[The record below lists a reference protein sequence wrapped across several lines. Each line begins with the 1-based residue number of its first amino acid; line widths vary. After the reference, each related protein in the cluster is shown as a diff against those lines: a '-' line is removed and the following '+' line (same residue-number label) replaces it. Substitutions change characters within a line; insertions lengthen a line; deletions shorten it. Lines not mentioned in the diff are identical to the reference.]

1 MVKVSDKNGES
12 DCTMVRTAHITHMKI
27 SDKNEL
33 QIVYTETLKQV
44 FLVMIGLL
52 FLQKWYEPMIKCQ
65 SSQIPLRIDTL
76 KTDSRRITTRTF
88 LSEIFTPAGPVFIR
102 HGQSIVTFLSENYC
116 SSSPVFQWFH
126 SEFLIK
132 RNF

>member
-44 FLVMIGLL
+44 LNSELSDVA
-52 FLQKWYEPMIKCQ
+52 KRREAPA
-65 SSQIPLRIDTL
+65 
-76 KTDSRRITTRTF
+76 SRR
-88 LSEIFTPAGPVFIR
+88 AGAMSDNSLFKI
-102 HGQSIVTFLSENYC
+102 
-116 SSSPVFQWFH
+116 
-126 SEFLIK
+126 